1 MAEDW
6 NADATKG
13 IPFGSVVSLVV
24 RKGNPKNIK
33 DWDDLLQPGL
43 EVVTPSPLSSGSA
56 KWNLLAPYAAKSNG
70 GQDQQAG
77 LDFVTKLVTEHVK
90 TRPGSGREATDVFL
104 QGTGDVL
111 ISYENEAINVERQGK
126 PVEHVN
132 PPQTFKIENPV
143 AVVTSSTHLDQA
155 NALKNFLF
163 TTEGQKIW
171 AQAGFRPVDPSVA
184 TDFADR
190 LPDAAKAVD
199 ASTTW
204 VDGAPSILRCSTRTT
219 EASPRSTN
227 RPLDDSCFECR
238 SGPARAHRQTVRPG
252 RPEASSRADTA
263 ARRCGSVWRRHG
275 FPSSCCCRWPQSCG
289 SPRVAAGTRSG
300 GGYVARRDG
309 VVPRDADHLVLG
321 RGDQPVLRPADR
333 LGADAGR
340 VPGQAAGRRDHRP
353 AVRAADDRGQPGDA
367 GAVRAQQ
374 SGRASTCSTRSG
386 AWASRCCS

>member
-1 MAEDW
+1 MLNIRKSWRYGAALTVAATLLAACGGGSSDVAGGSQQPAAETTLTLVAYAVPEPGWSKIIPAFAATPEGKGVAVTTSYGASGDQSRAVVDGKPADIVNFSVEPDVSRLVKANKVAKDW

-33 DWDDLLQPGL
+33 DWDDLLKPGI

-77 LDFVTKLVTEHVK
+77 LDYVTKLVTEHVK

-143 AVVTSSTHLDQA
+143 AVVTSSAHLDKA
-155 NALKNFLF
+155 TALKNYLF
-163 TTEGQKIW
+163 TKEGQKIW

-184 TDFADR
+184 LDFANDFPTPQK
-190 LPDAAKAVD
+190 LWTIADLGGWSAVD
-199 ASTTW
+199 PALF
-204 VDGAPSILRCSTRTT
+204 DKENGSITKI
-219 EASPRSTN
+219 
-227 RPLDDSCFECR
+227 
-238 SGPARAHRQTVRPG
+238 
-252 RPEASSRADTA
+252 
-263 ARRCGSVWRRHG
+263 
-275 FPSSCCCRWPQSCG
+275 
-289 SPRVAAGTRSG
+289 
-300 GGYVARRDG
+300 YK
-309 VVPRDADHLVLG
+309 
-321 RGDQPVLRPADR
+321 
-333 LGADAGR
+333 
-340 VPGQAAGRRDHRP
+340 QATG
-353 AVRAADDRGQPGDA
+353 
-367 GAVRAQQ
+367 
-374 SGRASTCSTRSG
+374 
-386 AWASRCCS
+386 